1 MARVRGTITGIM
13 ESWPIQL
20 AIRDVD
26 GREFV
31 ISLEED
37 TGVVTRRGV
46 VGVSEL
52 REGQRVEV
60 DVEDGGGDGGSAT
73 DDVVVLD

>member
-37 TGVVTRRGV
+37 TGVVTRQGV

-52 REGQRVEV
+52 REGLRVEV
-60 DVEDGGGDGGSAT
+60 EIEDGDDGGSAT